1 MEELYLDDSDFEAYK
16 ARVDKI
22 NSAIEARLLKII
34 EQLNN
39 AYDGIEAGAFH
50 DNLVT
55 YTYKL
60 SLFTNQLE
68 CMTKLMTDDATNF
81 CTEIED
87 LDTM

>member
-16 ARVDKI
+16 TQVEKI
-22 NSAIEARLLKII
+22 NAAIEARLLKII

-39 AYDGIEAGAFH
+39 ACDGIEAGVLH

-68 CMTKLMTDDATNF
+68 CMTKLITEDATNF
-81 CTEIED
+81 CKEIED